1 MIKKYFQI
9 KEKEVK
15 DLNRISEQIIKISDD
30 FIAEAIVY
38 TEISKINVENR
49 RLMISFTNGL
59 TFDCGIVSGDYPV
72 FRYTSAGIEYKYS
85 TETDNN
91 YKVLLPVEDFGLSFD
106 SLTEEQINKIK
117 FKFSDL
123 TPEEIE
129 VFQSPAI
136 EASKIAKTALQK
148 LKEFENEISL
158 NDKERDK
165 KLEDKVDCVDG
176 KGLSECDFTKED
188 KTEVAKIK
196 NKVDTVKGK
205 TLSTNDYTN
214 EDKSLLQ
221 HISSFDPDIFYNE
234 LAGKLSLGQVYSK
247 EEINTKLEE
256 VRISLN
262 LTPEQLSSLNVNLTP
277 IQNELKEINLFPI
290 KGKKMLVLGDSLS
303 SAGGG
308 SMEIPAVG
316 SWCQYTKTLLN
327 LSGESRVIAN
337 GGATCTDK
345 STTTIKTNKVD
356 WGGDNNVLSNQV
368 YSVINHYKTYK
379 GTASEFAPDVI
390 AIMIGTNN
398 SHTTNPDPMWSS
410 IVGDWKTCMYS
421 QFIDTDYDL
430 YDLSDGAQLQ
440 KYNTLRDIRKK
451 FYSAYRWAIEALLYW
466 FPNTSIYILSPM
478 ANSGGRGQN
487 VFENTVKACKK
498 VADFLSCGYI
508 DVHNRS
514 GLSYY
519 SNTRK
524 DNGWDSQW
532 YTFDGTHPNFDAG
545 MELVGRYVAKELQNQ
560 YFTKPPIKSI
570 KVPMSTTDVYYNISI
585 VNANAD
591 MSFGT
596 TNPVDST
603 QVIKGGSL
611 TVDIVPASGYEIY
624 SVKIDGVEQ
633 GKITSYIFKN
643 VQANHEII
651 VEFCVKSVDP
661 PIEKYMVSASSNNI
675 DYGTVTPT
683 SQEVIKGGTATMTA
697 NAKNGYVIESW
708 AGVTS
713 GNGVGTMSGTGTVTN
728 VQANKEVICNFKAN
742 TPDPP
747 ATDKTI
753 LSLNWGFNDNGAVE
767 DGITK
772 VYLKNTAAV
781 NSDIPIGK
789 ICLNGKGALNYA
801 NTIGATTG
809 NDSGIY
815 PDKFLERGVLISGGT
830 TETNNGYLTISDM
843 ENGLYKIGILT
854 NISSKAV
861 WSSYISDPSGV
872 LIDINSIQKNPT
884 KIIDNTNTLTIF
896 ENVVVENGILSIK
909 FDISQTNMRCMI
921 NVIEIEKIA

>member
-1 MIKKYFQI
+1 MIRKRINTDLFLRLSIVMKDGSPANFTGAQDMKVETWHHLYSNSRTEQAFKVEGNIISLQYSSEENQKTGKYGVSVFWSKLDPDSETGRRDYAVDFTEAFTIVPYSEQEDDGTI
-9 KEKEVK
+9 EYTGKVNQNPDGIGGTGDVDLSDYYNRKEV
-15 DLNRISEQIIKISDD
+15 DD
-30 FIAEAIVY
+30 
-38 TEISKINVENR
+38 
-49 RLMISFTNGL
+49 
-59 TFDCGIVSGDYPV
+59 
-72 FRYTSAGIEYKYS
+72 
-85 TETDNN
+85 
-91 YKVLLPVEDFGLSFD
+91 
-106 SLTEEQINKIK
+106 
-117 FKFSDL
+117 
-123 TPEEIE
+123 
-129 VFQSPAI
+129 
-136 EASKIAKTALQK
+136 K
-148 LKEFENEISL
+148 LKE
-158 NDKERDK
+158 
-165 KLEDKVDCVDG
+165 KVDVVEG

-188 KTEVAKIK
+188 KAEVGKIK
-196 NKVDTVKGK
+196 
-205 TLSTNDYTN
+205 
-214 EDKSLLQ
+214 DK
-221 HISSFDPDIFYNE
+221 IDPETFYDA
-234 LAGKLSLGQVYSK
+234 LASKLSHGQVYSK
-247 EEINTKLEE
+247 EEIDSMIEE
-256 VRISLN
+256 ARISLN
-262 LTPEQLSSLNVNLTP
+262 LTSEQLSGLNVNLTP
-277 IQNELKEINLFPI
+277 IHNELSEINLFPL

-303 SAGGG
+303 SSGGG
-308 SMEIPAVG
+308 SIDSPAVG
-316 SWCQYTKTLLN
+316 SWCQYTKSLLK
-327 LSGESRVIAN
+327 LSPDSRVIAQ

-368 YSVINHYKTYK
+368 YSVINHYKMYK
-379 GTASEFAPDVI
+379 GTASEFIPDVI

-398 SHTTNPDPMWSS
+398 SHTTHPDPMWSS
-410 IVGDWKTCMYS
+410 IVGDWTTCMYS

-430 YDLSDGAQLQ
+430 YDLSDSAQLQ

-451 FYSAYRWAIEALLYW
+451 FYSAYKWAIEALLYW

-487 VFENTVKACKK
+487 VFENTVNACKK

-591 MSFGT
+591 TSFGT

-611 TVDIVPASGYEIY
+611 TVDIIPASGYEVC

-633 GKITSYIFKN
+633 GKITSYIFSN

-661 PIEKYMVSASSNNI
+661 PVETKYMVSASSNNI
-675 DYGTVTPT
+675 DYGSVTPA
-683 SQEVIKGGTATMTA
+683 SQEVVKGGTATMTA

-713 GNGVGTMSGTGTVTN
+713 GTGVGTMSGTGTVTN
-728 VQANKEVICNFKAN
+728 VQANKDVICNFKAN

-747 ATDKTI
+747 VTDKTI
-753 LSLNWGFNDNGAVE
+753 LSFNWGFNDNGAVE

-772 VYLKNTAAV
+772 VYLKNTTAV

-789 ICLNGKGALNYA
+789 ICLNGKGGLNYA

-809 NDSGIY
+809 DDSGIY
-815 PDKFLERGVLISGGT
+815 PDKFLERGVLITSGT
-830 TETNNGYLTISDM
+830 TETSNGYLTISDM
-843 ENGLYKIGILT
+843 ENGTYRIGILT
-854 NISSKAV
+854 NVSSKAP
-861 WSSYISDPSGV
+861 WISYIADSSGV
-872 LIDINSIQKNPT
+872 LIEVNSMQKNPL
-884 KIIDNTNTLTIF
+884 KIIDNTDTLTVF
-896 ENVVVENGILSIK
+896 ENVIVTDGVLSIK
-909 FDISQTNMRCMI
+909 IDITQSSKRCML
-921 NVIEIEKIA
+921 NVVEIEKIG